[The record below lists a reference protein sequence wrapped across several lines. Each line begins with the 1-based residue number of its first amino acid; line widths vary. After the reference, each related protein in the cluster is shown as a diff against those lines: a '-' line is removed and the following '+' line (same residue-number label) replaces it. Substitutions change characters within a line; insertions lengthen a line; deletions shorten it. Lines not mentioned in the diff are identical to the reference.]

1 MLSTWKVVVVLVLGQ
16 RDYLNKVLKQ
26 CVIETVLLL
35 ISEGKYR
42 LRHTRCCC
50 KLTDKLEEQGN
61 KKEFLDTR

>member
-1 MLSTWKVVVVLVLGQ
+1 MVLVLGQ

-61 KKEFLDTR
+61 KK